1 MARESLAT
9 RLYRGEVSYDFIG
22 KRRRWYGVS
31 GALMLI
37 SIVSLFV
44 VGLHPSIDFKGGDV
58 FQFPTNGHSIQD
70 VRDSMA
76 RAGVTPEVVQKLSGV
91 SGGPQWR
98 VETEELSESSS
109 STTGDVVDNKVIPQI
124 VKDIGVTTEQVSVQS
139 VGSTWGG
146 QITNK
151 AITGLIVFLIAV
163 IIYLSIRF
171 EWKMA
176 LAAIIALLHDILITA
191 GIYSL
196 VGFEV
201 SPSTVIALLTIL
213 GYSLYDTVVV
223 FDKVRENTMGL
234 AGGSRMTYTQA
245 TNLAVNQTLVRSINT
260 SIIALLPVAGLL
272 VIGAGL
278 LGAGSLKDL
287 SLALLIGLA
296 AGAYS
301 SIFIASP
308 LVADFKEREP
318 TYQQLARRVAAR
330 QQKDTSVSAAKAN
343 APAWGG
349 QKAAPASTA
358 TAVLDDDRE
367 DAPVGDSG
375 QQAAPARPAG
385 QAPRPGSRP
394 QQQRRGG
401 KGGRGGRPGSKKK
414 RRR

>member
-22 KRRRWYGVS
+22 KRKIWYAGS
-31 GALMLI
+31 GAMVLI
-37 SIVSLFV
+37 SIISMLVI
-44 VGLHPSIDFKGGDV
+44 GLHPSIDFKGGDV
-58 FQFPTNGHSIQD
+58 FQFPTNGHTLD
-70 VRDSMA
+70 DA
-76 RAGVTPEVVQKLSGV
+76 RAAFSESGVTTEVAQTVQGV
-91 SGGPQWR
+91 QGGKQFR
-98 VETEELSESSS
+98 VETKVLSQSANADQ
-109 STTGDVVDNKVIPQI
+109 GDVVDDKVIPAI
-124 VKDIGVTTEQVSVQS
+124 MEKIGVTEQQISVQS
-139 VGSTWGG
+139 VGSTWGS
-146 QITNK
+146 QITKK
-151 AITGLIVFLIAV
+151 ALTGLIVFLIAV

-176 LAAIIALLHDILITA
+176 VSAIIALIHDLIITA
-191 GIYSL
+191 GIYSI

-223 FDKVRENTMGL
+223 FDKVRENTIGL
-234 AGGSRMTYTQA
+234 AGGSRMTYSQA
-245 TNLAVNQTLVRSINT
+245 ANLGVNQTLVRSINT

-272 VIGAGL
+272 IIGAGL

-308 LVADFKEREP
+308 LVADLKEREP
-318 TYQQLARRVAAR
+318 AFKQLARRVAAR
-330 QQKDTSVSAAKAN
+330 QQKDASVAAAKSAA
-343 APAWGG
+343 PTWGG
-349 QKAAPASTA
+349 K
-358 TAVLDDDRE
+358 
-367 DAPVGDSG
+367 
-375 QQAAPARPAG
+375 QAAPSPTTTAVIDDDLAPDEMDQPAPPPRPSA

-394 QQQRRGG
+394 QQRRGG

>member
-22 KRRRWYGVS
+22 KRRRWYAAS
-31 GALMLI
+31 GGLMLI
-37 SIVSLFV
+37 SLVSLLV
-44 VGLHPSIDFKGGDV
+44 VGLHASIDFKGGDV

-70 VRDSMA
+70 VRDTFTS
-76 RAGVTPEVVQKLSGV
+76 V
-91 SGGPQWR
+91 
-98 VETEELSESSS
+98 
-109 STTGDVVDNKVIPQI
+109 
-124 VKDIGVTTEQVSVQS
+124 GVTTEVVQQVSGVGGGKQFRVETKTLPDSVNDPQGDVIDKKVLPKIEEDFGVTAKQVSIQS
-139 VGSTWGG
+139 VGSTWGS
-146 QITNK
+146 QITKK
-151 AITGLIVFLIAV
+151 AFTGLIVFLIAV
-163 IIYLSIRF
+163 IVYLSIRF

-176 LAAIIALLHDILITA
+176 LGAIIALLHDLVITA

-234 AGGSRMTYTQA
+234 SGGSRMTYTQA
-245 TNLAVNQTLVRSINT
+245 ANLAVNQTLVRSINT

-272 VIGAGL
+272 IIGAGL

-301 SIFIASP
+301 SIFIATP

-318 TYQQLARRVAAR
+318 TYQQLARRVNAR
-330 QQKDTSVSAAKAN
+330 KQKDSSAATTKSA
-343 APAWGG
+343 APTWGG
-349 QKAAPASTA
+349 REGQAAPTTAS
-358 TAVLDDDRE
+358 TAVLDDD
-367 DAPVGDSG
+367 
-375 QQAAPARPAG
+375 AAPDETDQPAPPPRPAG
-385 QAPRPGSRP
+385 QSPRPGSRP
-394 QQQRRGG
+394 QQRRGG